1 MMGVVKYYQ
10 DTQISPHFNSS
21 EFKCP
26 HCGVTLISTELVD
39 KLEDLFKKV
48 HASKCII
55 SSGYRCP
62 YYDKKENGFA
72 GKHSEGLAVDCCYY
86 DKAGKII
93 PSKVICCVAYDL
105 KFTGIAYIDKNYTHL
120 DIRKNGTY
128 YGDESRGSNSY
139 WTNPYEYFHVSR
151 EEVEKYTG
159 KVTTD
164 NLYQSHGLKRK
175 WYPNVKFGDGD
186 YAGVFGVTMDG
197 VYIDKFKYC
206 ARVNKKWLP
215 EVVGRSDYAGILGYP
230 ITDVAIKGNV
240 KYRVHVKDK
249 KRWLPWVDG
258 KNYNINDFDNGY
270 AGNGSVI
277 DAIEI
282 KEY

>member
-1 MMGVVKYYQ
+1 MSVVRYYQ

-26 HCGVTLISTELVD
+26 HCKEVRISTELVD
-39 KLEDLFKKV
+39 KLEELFARV

-62 YYDKKENGFA
+62 YYDKRENGFA

-86 DKAGKII
+86 DKDGYII
-93 PSKVICCVAYDL
+93 PSKVICCVAFDL
-105 KFTGIAYIDKNYTHL
+105 GFTGIAYIDKNYTHL

-128 YGDESRGSNSY
+128 YGDESRGNSSY

-151 EEVEKYTG
+151 EEVERYTG
-159 KVTTD
+159 KIYSD
-164 NLYQSHGLKRK
+164 DLYQSHGLRRK
-175 WYPNVKFGDGD
+175 WYPNVKFNDGD

-197 VYIDKFKYC
+197 IYIDEYKYC
-206 ARVNKKWLP
+206 ARVNGRWLP
-215 EVVGRSDYAGILGYP
+215 EVIGRSDYAGILGYA
-230 ITDVAIKGNV
+230 ITDIAISGNV
-240 KYRVHVKDK
+240 KYRVHIKNAN
-249 KRWLPWVDG
+249 RWLTWVDG
-258 KNYNINDFDNGY
+258 KNYNLSDFENGY

-282 KEY
+282 KRY